1 MKRLGVLCVL
11 VMALALPAMADP
23 VAVTGDMTVGWIGDF
38 GTSTGFTGDV
48 NLYFKAKVDDFN
60 NVAVTV
66 GRALK
71 TFVTGVDF
79 TADTSTTASFEDMVL
94 DALTLTTDVGK
105 YLKIDPKMVA
115 WTVTTGYTSAA
126 DNSYVSQSGYGVEDV
141 GGAGTATGWMGWMW
155 FKFVDL
161 VQVKFGILPTTII
174 TGGPVDM
181 IVGAYLSKALGT
193 IGTLNAEAF
202 WDNADEL
209 VVADARFDLTPAK
222 DVTIGIGAGM
232 KYDITAPASYA
243 IGASLKGKYGT
254 MGDLAVGYT
263 YASAAADYLAAQAT
277 ISALQPFDIYA
288 GLKLDLSGGG
298 ASVFHSADVAA
309 KLNLGNADI
318 YVGYSLGNGVVAPT
332 VRWAPAAL
340 GLDGG
345 LYVKFYTAF

>member
-38 GTSTGFTGDV
+38 GTTTGFTGDV

-66 GRALK
+66 GRSLQA
-71 TFVTGVDF
+71 
-79 TADTSTTASFEDMVL
+79 TTEDMIL

-105 YLKIDPKMVA
+105 FLKIDPKMVA
-115 WTVTTGYTSAA
+115 WTITTGLTSSA
-126 DNSYVSQSGYGVEDV
+126 DASYISQSGYGVEDV
-141 GGAGTATGWMGWMW
+141 GGVSTATAWMGWTW

-161 VQVKFGILPTTII
+161 VQVKFGIAPTTII
-174 TGGPVDM
+174 SGGAIDM

-193 IGTLNAEAF
+193 IGTLNAEVF

-209 VVADARFDLTPAK
+209 VEADARFDLTPAK
-222 DVTIGIGAGM
+222 DLTIGIGAGM
-232 KYDITAPASYA
+232 KYDVTAPATWVV
-243 IGASLKGKYGT
+243 GASVKAKYGT
-254 MGDLAVGYT
+254 MGDVAVGFD
-263 YASAAADYLAAQAT
+263 YASAAADYLAVQAT
-277 ISALQPFDIYA
+277 ISALQPFDILA

-332 VRWAPAAL
+332 VRWAPVAL